1 VRLSG
6 FCLDLTPLCDFFLT
20 SCLLLSVHSPENQ
33 FNLRSIQM
41 TPIINAFSPTARVG
55 PARDAALMEAA
66 QNLET
71 VFLAEMLQS
80 AGLGQT
86 SEVFGGGAG
95 EDQFASFLLQEQA
108 KQIVQ
113 SGGIGLAQ
121 SLYEALKEQTHDV

>member
-1 VRLSG
+1 
-6 FCLDLTPLCDFFLT
+6 
-20 SCLLLSVHSPENQ
+20 
-33 FNLRSIQM
+33 M
-41 TPIINAFSPTARVG
+41 TPITTAFSPPARVG
-55 PARDAALMEAA
+55 TARDTALMEAA

-95 EDQFASFLLQEQA
+95 EDQFGSFLVQEQA

-121 SLYEALKEQTHDV
+121 SLYEALKEHTHNV